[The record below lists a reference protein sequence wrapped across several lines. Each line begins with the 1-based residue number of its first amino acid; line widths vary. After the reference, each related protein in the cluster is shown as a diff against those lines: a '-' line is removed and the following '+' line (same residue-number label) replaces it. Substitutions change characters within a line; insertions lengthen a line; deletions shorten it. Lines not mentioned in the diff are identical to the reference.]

1 MRNLFILL
9 IFIILSQSYCFS
21 QLSIRNS
28 AYIYSDDTV
37 IFVEDNLNIE
47 ETTANIYLRN
57 GAQLMQGAGT
67 TGNSGEGK
75 LSVYQNTTVDN
86 FAYNYW
92 CSPVGNVDMNTNSNR
107 QFRADSN
114 LYDHIGNANQSL
126 DPITSELATYTDL
139 YDGTSSPLVIS
150 NRWLYTYNPGV
161 EHNEWDYIGTTGT
174 VDAGYGFTMKGTT
187 GSSNNQLYDFRG
199 KPNNG
204 EISNAVNFE
213 EYTLVGNPYPSAL
226 DIRDYIWDTDNSTI
240 IDANLYFWEQDLS
253 TNSHFIADYVGGYAS
268 YTITE
273 DGTLQTFNAAPFNTY
288 TSSGMIN
295 TIGSA
300 STSGKSVKRY
310 LPIGQGFMVFGVA
323 NGVVLTK
330 NAHREYI
337 KEGVDSEFFRQADSG
352 SKTNSDVDTE
362 ARIEYNEEGFS
373 IIPEAYKRFRI
384 NIDFNEVYTR
394 QLVHNFHD
402 SATDFYDRGLESIAL
417 TISNDGYWTSNEK
430 NYVAQANNYNEE
442 LKIPLTINISESQ
455 PLLRFRLL
463 DVQNFDET
471 QPIYLHDIESGV
483 YYDLKNQDVEVNNL
497 ETGNYTNRFEITFI
511 NSNAVLNVYE
521 NTADKLQ
528 IFQNNPA
535 SELTL
540 INKNNLDLKEL
551 NLYDVTG
558 KLIFKQTDFSN
569 QTNRHTVNTNQIST
583 GVYFVNVKLESSN
596 LIITEKVLIE
606 N

>member
-1 MRNLFILL
+1 MRTFFTLSTL
-9 IFIILSQSYCFS
+9 IILSHNYCFS
-21 QLSIRNS
+21 QLSVRNS

-37 IFVEDNLNIE
+37 IFVEDNLNIQ

-75 LSVYQNTTVDN
+75 LSIYQNGTVDN

-92 CSPVGNVDMNTNSNR
+92 CSPVGNIDMNTNSNR

-114 LYDHIGNANQSL
+114 IYDHIGNANQSL
-126 DPITSELATYTDL
+126 APITSTLSSFTSL
-139 YDGTSSPLVIS
+139 HDGSSSPLVIS
-150 NRWLYTYNPGV
+150 TRWLYSLSPGAV
-161 EHNEWDYIGTTGT
+161 YGWDYIGATGAL
-174 VDAGYGFTMKGTT
+174 DSGYGFTMKGTT

-226 DIRDYIWDTDNSTI
+226 DSRDYIWDADNTAISGE
-240 IDANLYFWEQDLS
+240 LFFWEQDLS
-253 TNSHFIADYVGGYAS
+253 ANSHYSADYIGGYAS
-268 YTITE
+268 YTITS
-273 DGTLQTFNAAPFNTY
+273 DGGNQTFNAAPFNTY
-288 TSSGMIN
+288 TSAGVIN
-295 TIGSA
+295 TNGSA
-300 STSGKSVKRY
+300 STSGKAIKRY
-310 LPIGQGFMVFGVA
+310 MPVGQGFMVYGAA
-323 NGVVLTK
+323 NGVVVTK
-330 NAHREYI
+330 NTHREYI
-337 KEGVDSEFFRQADSG
+337 KEGADSEFFRKKNTESKIDS
-352 SKTNSDVDTE
+352 SADTE

-373 IIPEAYKRFRI
+373 IVPEAYKRFRI

-430 NYVAQANNYNEE
+430 KYVAQANSYNEE

-471 QPIYLHDIESGV
+471 QPIYLHDIESDV
-483 YYDLKNQDVEVNNL
+483 YYDLKNQDVELNNL
-497 ETGNYTNRFEITFI
+497 DAGNYTNRFEITFI

-521 NTADKLQ
+521 NTVDKLQ

-540 INKNNLDLKEL
+540 INSNNLDLKEL

-558 KLIFKQTDFSN
+558 KLIFKQTDFPT
-569 QTNRHTVNTNQIST
+569 QTIRHTFDTNQIST

-596 LIITEKVLIE
+596 IIITEKVLIE